1 MQKPSVVENIQ
12 RALLSRYPILYM
24 VTSEEER
31 AEKALQQVAGSLFR
45 PAVPVHTWAATTGL
59 TKNGKAVENT
69 EEPLAALDHIIGSK
83 EAGIYLLKDLHP
95 FLADPAV
102 VRRLRDAYQALLDG
116 KRFLVLLSPLQ
127 VIPREIRKE
136 VALVPF
142 DLPSP
147 AELAQVLEGVL
158 GGFSKAGKVKVELPE
173 GERAP
178 FVTALQ
184 GLTLNEA
191 RHALLRAFSGREVID
206 GTTLDAVFEEKAQL
220 TRKEGI
226 LEFVPQR
233 WLLEEIGG
241 LDNLKDWLLK
251 REKLFKDPDP
261 EARELIPRGVL
272 FMGVSGCGKSMA
284 VKAISSLWNLP
295 LFRLD
300 LGEVFSGSWGT
311 PDEAFANALHT
322 VEVLSPAI
330 LWIDEIEMGVAGY
343 VEGAAGIHARIFAA
357 FLTWMQEKPSQIFV
371 AATANRI
378 DLLPPEVIRKGRFDQ
393 IFFCDLPSEKER
405 EEIFDV
411 HLRKRG
417 VSTAKLDLQILAKG
431 TKGWNGAE
439 IEQAVVSALTE
450 ARAEKREIEEDDLFF
465 QIGKIVPLSK
475 TMSEK
480 IKQIRSWAHDRAISA
495 SKP

>member
-1 MQKPSVVENIQ
+1 
-12 RALLSRYPILYM
+12 
-24 VTSEEER
+24 
-31 AEKALQQVAGSLFR
+31 
-45 PAVPVHTWAATTGL
+45 
-59 TKNGKAVENT
+59 
-69 EEPLAALDHIIGSK
+69 
-83 EAGIYLLKDLHP
+83 
-95 FLADPAV
+95 
-102 VRRLRDAYQALLDG
+102 
-116 KRFLVLLSPLQ
+116 

-142 DLPSP
+142 DLPTP
-147 AELAQVLEGVL
+147 QELAQVLEAVL
-158 GGFSKAGKVKVELPE
+158 GGFAKGGKVEVNLPE

-191 RHALLRAFSGREVID
+191 RHALLRAFSGRSTID
-206 GTTLDAVFEEKAQL
+206 AEALDAVFEEKAQL

-226 LEFVPQR
+226 LEFIPQR
-233 WLLEEIGG
+233 WLLEDIGG

-311 PDEAFANALHT
+311 PDEAFARALET

-343 VEGAAGIHARIFAA
+343 VEGAAGVHARIFAA

-417 VSTAKLDLQILAKG
+417 VGTAKLDLQILAKG

-450 ARAEKREIEEDDLFF
+450 ARSEKRDVKEDDLFF

-495 SKP
+495 STV